1 MFRMLTQW
9 IVKDWHTHKYLFFAL
24 LLLFLTIISTVLYYL
39 NYPRIELNADTP
51 AYLHVV
57 EHLESHPY
65 LLVDT
70 WRLPGYP
77 LLIVLVDTIAGHGN
91 LLAVSI
97 VQAILFVL
105 ATLEIYI
112 LAILLFRHTWIAF
125 LIGLLV
131 GTNLV
136 LLSYSK
142 PIMSEGLALWQLTT
156 LALALTYFIRTMSVH
171 AFWLVALCIPLL
183 FFTRPEW
190 IYLPL
195 PLFAYLLLVAKHRG
209 VLRTLLRH
217 FVLAFVLI
225 TALVSGYILA
235 NTFVNHYPGLTAI
248 ENFNLLGKVLQYD
261 MQDEASPH
269 YASISHELVSVV
281 ARGDKDPYHVLPYL
295 PSLSKDNA
303 SLAGTFSRD
312 IIVHHPIEFLLKSVP
327 LCFSSLTAYYDST
340 HVASRGPFDIPLDAL
355 KSIHRWLYG
364 WNICLPFCAV
374 LWVFLLLW
382 RKTRFQPHVIA
393 MGAILLL
400 ALYGIVITTLGGY
413 RPDDYMRVHIVFDP
427 LLILIV
433 WGTLLLGAQFIIA
446 GAFRLRVR

>member
-1 MFRMLTQW
+1 MFRILTRW
-9 IVKDWHTHKYLFFAL
+9 IIKDWHTHKYFFFAL
-24 LLLFLTIISTVLYYL
+24 LLLLLASISTVVYYL
-39 NYPRIELNADTP
+39 NYPRVELNADTS

-57 EHLESHPY
+57 ERIEAHPY

-77 LLIVLVDTIAGHGN
+77 LLIVFVDTIAGRGN
-91 LLAVSI
+91 LMAVSI
-97 VQAILFVL
+97 VQAMLFVL

-125 LIGLLV
+125 LIGLLAD
-131 GTNLV
+131 TNLV

-156 LALALTYFIRTMSVH
+156 LALAVTYFIRTMSVR
-171 AFWLVALCIPLL
+171 AFWLVALCIQLL
-183 FFTRPEW
+183 FLTRPEW

-217 FVLAFVLI
+217 FVVAFVLMH
-225 TALVSGYILA
+225 ALLGGYILA
-235 NTFVNHYPGLTAI
+235 NTLVNHYPGVTAI

-261 MQDEASPH
+261 MQDEASPQ
-269 YASISHELVSVV
+269 YASISHELASVV
-281 ARGDKDPYHVLPYL
+281 ARVDKDPYHVLPYL
-295 PSLSKDNA
+295 PLLSKDNA
-303 SLAGTFSRD
+303 SPAGTFSRD
-312 IIVHHPIEFLLKSVP
+312 IIVHHPTEFLLKSIP

-340 HVASRGPFDIPLDAL
+340 RTPIPGSFEVPLDTL

-364 WNICLPFCAV
+364 WNICIPFCAM

-382 RKTRFQPHVIA
+382 RKTRYQPYVIA

-413 RPDDYMRVHIVFDP
+413 RLDDYMRVHIVFDP
-427 LLILIV
+427 LLILVV
-433 WGTLLLGAQFIIA
+433 WGTLLLGVQRIIA
-446 GAFRLRVR
+446 AVIQLRVR